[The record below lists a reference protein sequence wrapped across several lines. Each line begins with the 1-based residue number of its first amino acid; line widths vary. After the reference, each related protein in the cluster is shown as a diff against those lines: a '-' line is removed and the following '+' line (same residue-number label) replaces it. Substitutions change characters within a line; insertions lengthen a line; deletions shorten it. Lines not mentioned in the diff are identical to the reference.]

1 MCTFMSDIHVRPV
14 HVHTCYVPLCISYI
28 HSTSVGRTPAGP
40 GNFRLTRVDVGV
52 CCGVEKLEGG
62 GGIVEDVRVEFLW
75 SDGVCDRGV
84 E

>member
-1 MCTFMSDIHVRPV
+1 M
-14 HVHTCYVPLCISYI
+14 
-28 HSTSVGRTPAGP
+28 GRTPAGP
-40 GNFRLTRVDVGV
+40 GNFRLTRVDVGA

-62 GGIVEDVRVEFLW
+62 RGTVEDVGVEFLW